1 MNMNDILTRLQNGE
15 SSDAIAN
22 DLSKM
27 MNDAMAEHKR
37 IEAEKKKAAEAES
50 AKETRL
56 DEIATEMGELFLEYV
71 RLAAPELA
79 QHAEDVDAGEI
90 MVDAMRGTI
99 ETLKAFESMFSK
111 SKEVC
116 GDMGP
121 MIKKA
126 KVRVVENSEDA
137 ANQIAN
143 FLKEIGLR

>member
-37 IEAEKKKAAEAES
+37 IEAEKNAAAEAES
-50 AKETRL
+50 AKEARL

-79 QHAEDVDAGEI
+79 QHTDNIEAGEI

-99 ETLKAFESMFSK
+99 ETLKSLEYMFSK
-111 SKEVC
+111 SKEIG
-116 GDMGP
+116 GDVGSK
-121 MIKKA
+121 IKKA
-126 KVRVVENSEDA
+126 KVHVIENSEDA

>member
-27 MNDAMAEHKR
+27 MNDAMAEYKR
-37 IEAEKKKAAEAES
+37 IEDEKKAAAEAES
-50 AKETRL
+50 AKETRM
-56 DEIATEMGELFLEYV
+56 DEIAAEMGELFLEYM
-71 RLAAPELA
+71 RLAAPGLA
-79 QHAEDVDAGEI
+79 EHTNGIEAGEI

-99 ETLKAFESMFSK
+99 ETLKALECMFSK

-116 GDMGP
+116 GDVGP
-121 MIKKA
+121 KIKKA
-126 KVRVVENSEDA
+126 KVHVVENAEDA

>member
-37 IEAEKKKAAEAES
+37 IEAEKKAAAEAAS
-50 AKETRL
+50 AKESRL
-56 DEIATEMGELFLEYV
+56 DEIASEMGELFLEYL
-71 RLAAPELA
+71 RLAAPGLA
-79 QHAEDVDAGEI
+79 EHTDSIEAGEI

-99 ETLKAFESMFSK
+99 ETLKTLESMFSK

-116 GDMGP
+116 GDMGST
-121 MIKKA
+121 IKKA
-126 KVRVVENSEDA
+126 KVRVVESSEDA
-137 ANQIAN
+137 VNQIAN